1 MGTPSIGTLGKL
13 AIDVST
19 VTGIS
24 DFDGSST
31 QLEFISEELR
41 YSEAQAYNN
50 GIRGTRSRVA
60 ERVRISQGVV
70 NGSIVLHPTPVELDV
85 LFPLILGSA
94 EVADSFTLA
103 DTIPEFG
110 VLVERIAKR
119 HVYTG
124 CRVSRAT
131 FSGSQGQPI
140 TLRLD
145 IEGETEVITATSWPG
160 TIPAINSGSPYIFAD
175 TTFSL
180 SADAS
185 AAEVRSFEIVIDN
198 GLITDRFMNSV
209 TRTVIPAGDR
219 VVSLNMSVPY
229 TADEIDLYKQA
240 LAGAGGTLTLTNG
253 GCSTVFTFGN
263 LKTDPAQS
271 PVIGSRGSEIML
283 GLQMKAYKTG
293 STMELAVLHDSAP

>member
-31 QLEFISEELR
+31 QLEFLSEELR
-41 YSEAQAYNN
+41 YTEVQAYNN
-50 GIRGTRSRVA
+50 GVRGTRSRVA
-60 ERVRISQGVV
+60 ERVRIAQGAVS
-70 NGSIVLHPTPVELDV
+70 GSIVLHPTPVELDI

-103 DTIPEFG
+103 ETIPEFG
-110 VLVERIAKR
+110 VLIERIAKR
-119 HVYTG
+119 YIYTG

-145 IEGETEVITATSWPG
+145 IEGETEVVSGTSWPG
-160 TIPAINSGSPYIFAD
+160 TIPAIDSGSPYIFSD

-185 AAEVRSFEIVIDN
+185 AAEVRAFEIVIDN
-198 GLITDRFMNSV
+198 GLITDRFNNSV
-209 TRTVIPAGDR
+209 TRTIIPAADR
-219 VVSLNMSVPY
+219 VISLNMTVPY
-229 TADEIDLYKQA
+229 TADEADLHKQA
-240 LAGAGGTLTLTNG
+240 LAGAAGTLTLTNG
-253 GCSTVFTFGN
+253 GCSTLFTFGN

-293 STMELAVLHDSAP
+293 STMELAVTHDSTV

>member
-31 QLEFISEELR
+31 QLEFLSEELR
-41 YSEAQAYNN
+41 YTEVQAYNN

-60 ERVRISQGVV
+60 ERVRIAQGAVS
-70 NGSIVLHPTPVELDV
+70 GSIVLHPTPVELDV
-85 LFPLILGSA
+85 LFPLILGGA

-103 DTIPEFG
+103 ETIPEFG
-110 VLVERIAKR
+110 VLVERVNR
-119 HVYTG
+119 RFVYTG

-131 FSGSQGQPI
+131 FSGTQGQPI

-145 IEGETEVITATSWPG
+145 IEGETEIVSATAWPG

-180 SADAS
+180 AADAS

-198 GLITDRFMNSV
+198 GLITDRYMNSV
-209 TRTVIPAGDR
+209 NRQTIPSGDR
-219 VVSLNMSVPY
+219 VVSLSMSVPY
-229 TADEIDLYKQA
+229 TPDEVDLHKQA
-240 LAGAGGTLTLTNG
+240 LAGGSGSITLTNG
-253 GCSTVFTFGN
+253 STSTVFTFGN
-263 LKTDPAQS
+263 LKTDPAVS
-271 PVIGSRGSEIML
+271 PVIGSRGSEILL
-283 GLQMKAYKTG
+283 GLQMKAYRTG
-293 STMELAVLHDSAP
+293 STLELAVTHDST